1 MKVKEH
7 KMKIYEKD
15 SPVLA
20 YDDDMNEVVIQLFED
35 TDGDEKL
42 FVGTVREWKKHI
54 EKHSVVAL

>member
-1 MKVKEH
+1 
-7 KMKIYEKD
+7 MKIYEKD